1 MKQAAS
7 LHALASI
14 LPRLA
19 QVRRRT
25 WFLLGGGV
33 LLTLV
38 LMAWAAIA
46 LLSWLWGQ
54 APTMID
60 SGRQAAGSAIERA
73 GEVVPG
79 VREALEPWVGSVIP
93 GGERAATAPPA
104 EDVSGVE
111 PPGLERYPGLVRTYY
126 ANDAGRVELRYAGAA
141 DLRPVLEHYA
151 KQLENAGYRHEIV
164 FASPELEKHR
174 FVRGA
179 EVLDLQLGRSG
190 DPSSIELVV
199 LVQTL

>member
-7 LHALASI
+7 LHALAGI
-14 LPRLA
+14 LPRLTR
-19 QVRRRT
+19 VRRRT
-25 WFLLGGGV
+25 WFMLGGGV

-38 LMAWAAIA
+38 LMAWAVIA
-46 LLSWLWGQ
+46 LLSWIWGQ
-54 APTMID
+54 APTMIE

-73 GEVVPG
+73 GAAVPG

-93 GGERAATAPPA
+93 GAERAATVPPA
-104 EDVSGVE
+104 EDVSGIE

-126 ANDAGRVELRYAGAA
+126 ANDAGKVELRYAGAA
-141 DLRPVLEHYA
+141 ELRPVLEHYSR
-151 KQLENAGYRHEIV
+151 QLENAGYRHEIV
-164 FASPELEKHR
+164 FASPEREQHR

-190 DPSSIELVV
+190 EPSGIELVV
-199 LVQTL
+199 LVETL